1 MPWKS
6 RRLDST
12 EKENEP
18 LRTVVIQLR
27 DELRTKQTALSSL
40 ELALQARH
48 QTIDALNGQLEA
60 IRAQCRRLDEEAKCY
75 AAMIQRGP
83 LREQY

>member
-48 QTIDALNGQLEA
+48 QTIDALNGQLE
-60 IRAQCRRLDEEAKCY
+60 RVREQNRRLDAEAEHY
-75 AAMIQRGP
+75 FQMLAAG
-83 LREQY
+83 

>member
-48 QTIDALNGQLEA
+48 QTIDQLNARLEQS
-60 IRAQCRRLDEEAKCY
+60 RAQCRQLDEECENYFRMLQA
-75 AAMIQRGP
+75 G
-83 LREQY
+83 

>member
-48 QTIDALNGQLEA
+48 QTIDALNGQLEQV
-60 IRAQCRRLDEEAKCY
+60 REQNRRLDAEAEHY
-75 AAMIQRGP
+75 FQMLAAG
-83 LREQY
+83 